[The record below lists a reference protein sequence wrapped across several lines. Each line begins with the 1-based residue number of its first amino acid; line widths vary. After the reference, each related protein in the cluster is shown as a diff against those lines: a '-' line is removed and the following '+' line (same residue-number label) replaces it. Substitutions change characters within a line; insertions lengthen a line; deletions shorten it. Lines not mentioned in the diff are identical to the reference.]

1 MKRVLIVSPRFA
13 PSNAADSHRVRQSL
27 PYLRAL
33 GWEPTVLAVEPD
45 EVEAPQD
52 PLLLRTVPDDVEVV
66 RTGAFPRQW
75 TRRVGIGSLVA
86 RSAVPIARAGARLL
100 RERPYDLVFFST
112 TALDL
117 AALGPRWS
125 KEFGV
130 PYVIDLQDPWYSD
143 YYGTTGVS
151 PPGGRVKYSLSN
163 LLSRWL
169 EPYVL
174 RRASHVVSVSPQY
187 PLDLAT
193 RYPWFD
199 PSAATVLPFGAP
211 RADFDVLRRVTVGNP
226 IFDPDD
232 GLDHWVYVGRAGRDM
247 EFALSALFTAL
258 ADERR
263 RDPDRY
269 RSVRLHFVGTS
280 YADEDSGE
288 PTVSPVAQ
296 RCGVGDLVTELPRR
310 ISYFEAL
317 QCLVDADALL
327 VPGSDDPGYTAS
339 KLYPY
344 ILAVE
349 AAPRRVPRGQ
359 HRPRRLAPDRRRDGG
374 LLRDRGRGR
383 SDRRPHPR
391 RLVRATRMVLA
402 ARHRLG
408 RIRAVHRTGDD
419 PPTGGRVRSS
429 IVSA

>member
-1 MKRVLIVSPRFA
+1 M
-13 PSNAADSHRVRQSL
+13 
-27 PYLRAL
+27 
-33 GWEPTVLAVEPD
+33 
-45 EVEAPQD
+45 
-52 PLLLRTVPDDVEVV
+52 V

-86 RSAVPIARAGARLL
+86 RSAVPIARAGARRL

-258 ADERR
+258 ADERL

-344 ILAVE
+344 SSRRSRSSPCSTRPAPSSTSCTGPAPGRWSPSGQRTGSE
-349 AAPRRVPRGQ
+349 RPPTASAPPGSSHTHGPRRP
-359 HRPRRLAPDRRRDGG
+359 
-374 LLRDRGRGR
+374 
-383 SDRRPHPR
+383 
-391 RLVRATRMVLA
+391 
-402 ARHRLG
+402 
-408 RIRAVHRTGDD
+408 
-419 PPTGGRVRSS
+419 PPTGTHSS
-429 IVSA
+429 RTPHRR